1 MPDGIKSTTVNVL
14 GSINEVEPSDWDSC
28 VDLNHP
34 FCLHGFLSALEDSG
48 SASAESGWL
57 SHHLVIRD
65 DKSNLIACSPLYLK
79 NHSYGEYV
87 FDWSW
92 ADAFNKAGG
101 NYYPKLQCAIPFTPV
116 TGNRFLIRDSLSIS
130 SKEKLEKTLVGAM
143 LQLGEKLGVSSVHVT
158 FPTKNEWL
166 GLGDIGMLLRI
177 GQQFHWKN
185 KNYDNFDEFL
195 ADLVSRKRKS
205 IRKERNSIVNQN
217 LDFQWLSGT
226 DITENIWDTFYQFYL
241 DTIDKKWG
249 QNYLNRDFF
258 SLIGERLR
266 ESIVLIIA
274 KDAGKPVAGALNFLG
289 NKTLYGRNW
298 GCNSD
303 YKFLHFEVCYYQAI
317 EYAIQ
322 HKLEWVEAGAQGT
335 HKVQRGYL
343 PNITY
348 SAHWIA
354 NRSFQDAIRH
364 FLENERLNVE
374 KEIEYLNSHSPFRIT
389 D

>member
-1 MPDGIKSTTVNVL
+1 M
-14 GSINEVEPSDWDSC
+14 C
-28 VDLNHP
+28 
-34 FCLHGFLSALEDSG
+34 
-48 SASAESGWL
+48 
-57 SHHLVIRD
+57 
-65 DKSNLIACSPLYLK
+65 
-79 NHSYGEYV
+79 
-87 FDWSW
+87 
-92 ADAFNKAGG
+92 
-101 NYYPKLQCAIPFTPV
+101 PV
-116 TGNRFLIRDSLSIS
+116 RDSR
-130 SKEKLEKTLVGAM
+130 
-143 LQLGEKLGVSSVHVT
+143 
-158 FPTKNEWL
+158 
-166 GLGDIGMLLRI
+166 LLRP
-177 GQQFHWKN
+177 
-185 KNYDNFDEFL
+185 
-195 ADLVSRKRKS
+195 VPRR
-205 IRKERNSIVNQN
+205 IRRSDVRLNE
-217 LDFQWLSGT
+217 LT
-226 DITENIWDTFYQFYL
+226 D
-241 DTIDKKWG
+241 
-249 QNYLNRDFF
+249 
-258 SLIGERLR
+258 
-266 ESIVLIIA
+266 
-274 KDAGKPVAGALNFLG
+274 FLG